1 MSLLPDDF
9 DPTTLSLT
17 PGVNW
22 KLEDAADE
30 LLAEGRRGV
39 TSMAAKTDYLSR
51 EQLTLRQS
59 KEVFNTN
66 GVPDSSLVAGLYRRA
81 YNPLSG
87 QRPKHRK
94 SDD

>member
-1 MSLLPDDF
+1 MTLTPDDIE
-9 DPTTLSLT
+9 PMLMSLT

-22 KLEDAADE
+22 KLEDQADA

-51 EQLTLRQS
+51 EQLALRQS

>member
-1 MSLLPDDF
+1 MSLDPDSF
-9 DPTTLSLT
+9 DPTLLSLT

-51 EQLTLRQS
+51 EQLALRQS
-59 KEVFNTN
+59 KEVYNCQ
-66 GVPDSSLVAGLYRRA
+66 GVPDSSLVSGLYRRA
-81 YNPLSG
+81 YNPLAG
-87 QRPKHRK
+87 ERPKHKK